1 MMFQEPSAAFRTP
14 TSSFVSSSDPTSP
27 PPAPKPKRYRVSKVG
42 RRHVDTALSV
52 CPELMMPLLNETVL
66 LSRVPSFRLK
76 RRSSAQAVAAAG
88 GRRSQQVSPEPS
100 PSRLQSVSNDQQYCP
115 GQQQQQGRD
124 IPFLDMIW
132 DMEEDSE
139 AASECLPKITLKP
152 SDIMTPRACPRK
164 RSLSSSMVFQVPGR
178 N

>member
-42 RRHVDTALSV
+42 RRHVDAALSV

-115 GQQQQQGRD
+115 GQQQQQQQQTTACLYCYKRFSGNGRRDSRHVGYCFFQKVRYGRSRD
-124 IPFLDMIW
+124 IGQLG
-132 DMEEDSE
+132 
-139 AASECLPKITLKP
+139 K
-152 SDIMTPRACPRK
+152 
-164 RSLSSSMVFQVPGR
+164 
-178 N
+178 